1 MTSSAMSPRTADS
14 IEASSRKSAIST
26 VKRSRHRKLLGL
38 RMRDRSARGSGGSET
53 PWFRTI
59 HRVASSD
66 GEQSI
71 RLAVCTLTGY
81 SLRFKRGGKRTDATN
96 QAMLNEGKVVR
107 AFGFGQLLSPKLIEI
122 LGEHGEFDALW
133 LDFEHAGLTMKDIEL
148 ATMAARS
155 YGMDHFVRLPA
166 TDYATVMRPLEAGAG
181 GVMISMVGSP
191 AEAEQAVRW
200 AKFWP
205 RGERGLNGGNR
216 DGRFG
221 LMPLAEYT
229 AQANARHFVGIQIET
244 AGALAS
250 VAEIAAIPDVDLL
263 FVGPS
268 DLSQVLGVTGEFE
281 NPKCLSRDRN
291 HRTGLRRCQKALGRL

>member
-1 MTSSAMSPRTADS
+1 MPG
-14 IEASSRKSAIST
+14 IKQ
-26 VKRSRHRKLLGL
+26 LL
-38 RMRDRSARGSGGSET
+38 R
-53 PWFRTI
+53 
-59 HRVASSD
+59 
-66 GEQSI
+66 
-71 RLAVCTLTGY
+71 
-81 SLRFKRGGKRTDATN
+81 
-96 QAMLNEGKVVR
+96 EGKVVR

-122 LGEHGEFDALW
+122 VGEHGDFDALW
-133 LDFEHAGLTMKDIEL
+133 LDFEHGGLTMKDIEL

-181 GVMISMVGSP
+181 GLMISMVRSP
-191 AEAEQAVRW
+191 SDAEAAVRW

-221 LMPLAEYT
+221 LTPLADYT
-229 AQANARHFVGIQIET
+229 AQANADTFIGVQIET

-250 VAEIAAIPDVDLL
+250 LAEIAAIPDVDLL

-268 DLSQVLGVTGEFE
+268 DLSQVLGVTGDFE
-281 NPKCLSRDRN
+281 NPKCLQAIEKIAQVCADAKKPWGIFSRGPDYATRMRSWGCRLFVLGADIHVVHAGIRAIKDRYA
-291 HRTGLRRCQKALGRL
+291 TFFQQT